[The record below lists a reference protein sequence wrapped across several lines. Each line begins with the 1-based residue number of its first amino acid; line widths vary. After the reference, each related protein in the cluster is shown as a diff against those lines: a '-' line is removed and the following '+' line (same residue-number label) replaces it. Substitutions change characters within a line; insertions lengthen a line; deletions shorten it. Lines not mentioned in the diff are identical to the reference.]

1 MLGVP
6 VLFSLG
12 SPMAGIGSPPL
23 GWLLIGIGT
32 LWGAWALWTSDLVR
46 VWRKRRKRGKRTENE
61 RPHERPQDLEVPPGA
76 TQQRFKLYEAACLL
90 ANVEPAW
97 PLPNQLSL
105 DRLDFLVDAVR
116 VHDPYVKHVELRVVI
131 PSYAMRPLDLTNFAL
146 RQHTYISQLRIRDAQ
161 QIARLRDVK
170 LGITC
175 KELDREALH
184 NVAVDR
190 KVLREYLESKSR
202 PVPEFLHESHD
213 RPDSDSERED

>member
-1 MLGVP
+1 MEK
-6 VLFSLG
+6 LF
-12 SPMAGIGSPPL
+12 PL
-23 GWLLIGIGT
+23 GDLRWLILSVLIASPT
-32 LWGAWALWTSDLVR
+32 LWLYRSELINFTKRKLKKKPREIRGA
-46 VWRKRRKRGKRTENE
+46 
-61 RPHERPQDLEVPPGA
+61 P
-76 TQQRFKLYEAACLL
+76 QQRFKLYEAACLL

-97 PLPNQLSL
+97 QLPNQLSM
-105 DRLDFLVDAVR
+105 DKLDFLIDAVR
-116 VHDPYVKHVELRVVI
+116 VHDPDVKHVDLRVVI